1 MFLLIPHGGQWHTG
15 TNYSVF
21 CCLLFFVQIDFR
33 GKLRICCLGWM
44 GQAVWVLKDWEHLS
58 FLGPGQLNMELGL
71 LQGAWQIVL
80 RRGKP
85 GIHNDGVW
93 LGKVPTHSKMNL
105 WTPLSWLRTA
115 LTQNLDLGLKS
126 RKPHILSV
134 CWLFSNF
141 RPSWSFWLRRP
152 LCQCWLP
159 DRVEVWRAVR
169 TRQWGPLSPPHFA
182 ASSQQ
187 TCAQHP
193 SLIGNPST
201 KLAL

>member
-1 MFLLIPHGGQWHTG
+1 
-15 TNYSVF
+15 
-21 CCLLFFVQIDFR
+21 
-33 GKLRICCLGWM
+33 M
-44 GQAVWVLKDWEHLS
+44 GQAVRVHLS
-58 FLGPGQLNMELGL
+58 FLGPGQLNLGLGL

-93 LGKVPTHSKMNL
+93 PGNVPTHSKMNL

-141 RPSWSFWLRRP
+141 RPSWSFRLRRP

-169 TRQWGPLSPPHFA
+169 IGQWGPLSPPHFEA
-182 ASSQQ
+182 QFCSQQ
-187 TCAQHP
+187 PAVLCSVPFTHRQP
-193 SLIGNPST
+193 QS